1 MLDITFYRDDFRRRD
16 APLAA
21 TSTEIDFLIEDKK
34 VVIIDD
40 VLFSG
45 RSIRAALTAIQSY
58 GRPENIELLVLIDRR
73 FSRHLPIQPNYRG
86 RQVDAINEER
96 VLVSWKETDK
106 KDAVYIE
113 QNNMDQLSVEHLLG
127 IKYLNTNDIDL
138 IFKTADHFKEVINRP
153 IKKVPSLRDITIA
166 NLFFENSTRT
176 KLSFELAEKRLS
188 ADVINFS
195 AGQSSVKKG
204 ETLIDTVN
212 NILSMKVDIVVM
224 RHGNV
229 GAGVFL
235 SKHVDAK
242 IINAGDGTHEHPTQA
257 LLDSYSIR
265 EKLGSVKGKKIVIVG
280 DILHSR
286 VALSNIFALQL
297 QGAQVKVCGPTTL
310 IPKYISSLG
319 VEVETNLK
327 KALEWCDV
335 ANVLRVQHERMDIKY
350 FPSTREYTQLFG
362 INKEILDNLGKKI
375 VIMHPGPINRGVEIT
390 SDVADSDQSIIL
402 NQVENGVAVR
412 MAVIYLLAQQ
422 IKR

>member
-1 MLDITFYRDDFRRRD
+1 M
-16 APLAA
+16 
-21 TSTEIDFLIEDKK
+21 K
-34 VVIIDD
+34 
-40 VLFSG
+40 
-45 RSIRAALTAIQSY
+45 
-58 GRPENIELLVLIDRR
+58 
-73 FSRHLPIQPNYRG
+73 
-86 RQVDAINEER
+86 
-96 VLVSWKETDK
+96 
-106 KDAVYIE
+106 
-113 QNNMDQLSVEHLLG
+113 QLSVEHLLG
-127 IKYLNTNDIDL
+127 IKYLNKNDIDL
-138 IFKTADHFKEVINRP
+138 IFDTANHFKEVINRP

-195 AGQSSVKKG
+195 ANQSSVKKG
-204 ETLIDTVN
+204 ESLIDTVN
-212 NILSMKVDIVVM
+212 NILAMKVDIVVM
-224 RHGNV
+224 RHPNV

-235 SKHVDAK
+235 SKHVNAK

-257 LLDSYSIR
+257 LLDSYSIK

-286 VALSNIFALQL
+286 VALSNIFALKL
-297 QGAQVKVCGPTTL
+297 QGAEIKVCGPTTL
-310 IPKYISSLG
+310 IPKYIESLG
-319 VEVETNLK
+319 VGVETNIK

-335 ANVLRVQHERMDIKY
+335 SNVLRVQHERMDINY
-350 FPSTREYTQLFG
+350 FPSSREYTQLFG
-362 INKEILDNLGKKI
+362 INKQILDNLGKKI
-375 VIMHPGPINRGVEIT
+375 TIMHPGPINRGVEIT